1 MPVLSEFI
9 AGSGGLELRGSC
21 NDQGGGLLMKKTNTY
36 RAPALDK
43 GLEILELL
51 SRASLPMSMTEIATS
66 LGYSNGEIFRML
78 QVLEGRGY
86 ISRPD
91 SGSGYI
97 LTNRLFM
104 LGMERP
110 RNRNLIEAALP
121 VMHRLA
127 DEISHPCH
135 LAVASQEQ
143 MVVVAR
149 VEAPSDLGF
158 VVRVGHRRPIA
169 HSTSGLV
176 LFAFQSQEVRARW
189 LALLDK
195 LDIGYK
201 KKNFVERADQVL
213 KQGYASYPS
222 TAIGGVTDLSA
233 PILEQAHAI
242 GALAI
247 PYVHRHPSRV
257 SANAAIERLLKAARD
272 ISTNWAESSVSHRML
287 AGTPEGLD
295 SQSQYGSI

>member
-1 MPVLSEFI
+1 
-9 AGSGGLELRGSC
+9 
-21 NDQGGGLLMKKTNTY
+21 MKKAKKY

-51 SRASLPMSMTEIATS
+51 SRALLPMSMTEIAAS

-78 QVLEGRGY
+78 QVLEERGY
-86 ISRPD
+86 IARPD
-91 SGSGYI
+91 GDSSYT

-110 RNRNLIEAALP
+110 KNKNLIEASLP

-135 LAVASQEQ
+135 LVVASQEQ

-149 VEAPSDLGF
+149 VESPSDLGF
-158 VVRVGHRRPIA
+158 VVRLGHRRPIA

-176 LFAFQSQEVRARW
+176 LFAFQSSEVRARW
-189 LALLDK
+189 LAVLDK
-195 LDIGYK
+195 LDAGYK
-201 KKNFVERADQVL
+201 RKQLIERADFVVA
-213 KQGYASYPS
+213 QGYASYPS

-233 PILEQAHAI
+233 PILEQGHAI

-247 PYVHRHPSRV
+247 PYIDRHPSRV
-257 SANAAIERLLKAARD
+257 SLNMAIERLLEAAAD
-272 ISTNWAESSVSHRML
+272 ISANWTESSPVQRASAALELHL
-287 AGTPEGLD
+287 G
-295 SQSQYGSI
+295 